1 MGLAVTIIILESIGF
16 SATHSISDMLSM
28 NGKNYVS
35 HGSKN
40 FRKRQKIG
48 KSDLSFSEYFK
59 EMQELQDE
67 QANCISVH
75 SVYSP
80 ALISQTVQG
89 SCAKFYGLA
98 RRSQKDQILS
108 CFFWAVNGFLNGRQD
123 FNHHLAKVHTHFA
136 GELNNQGLVS
146 NFQNCLMLYAMRHV
160 LKFNL
165 ELGLHSQKIFFME
178 DIVKDP
184 NSLAI
189 ELKLI
194 DEKHPPLTI
203 HKRVSHKEK
212 AEKFEFLGDAN
223 IVFETLV
230 NLISINTSDKQ
241 WSFHEVENLLAH
253 KGQICPAER
262 G

>member
-1 MGLAVTIIILESIGF
+1 
-16 SATHSISDMLSM
+16 
-28 NGKNYVS
+28 
-35 HGSKN
+35 
-40 FRKRQKIG
+40 
-48 KSDLSFSEYFK
+48 
-59 EMQELQDE
+59 
-67 QANCISVH
+67 
-75 SVYSP
+75 
-80 ALISQTVQG
+80 
-89 SCAKFYGLA
+89 
-98 RRSQKDQILS
+98 
-108 CFFWAVNGFLNGRQD
+108 
-123 FNHHLAKVHTHFA
+123 
-136 GELNNQGLVS
+136 
-146 NFQNCLMLYAMRHV
+146 MLYAMRHV

-165 ELGLHSQKIFFME
+165 ELGLSFDVVDDSQKIFFME

-203 HKRVSHKEK
+203 HKKVSHKGK

-241 WSFHEVENLLAH
+241 WSFHEIENLLTQ
-253 KGQICPAER
+253 KGQICPIER

>member
-1 MGLAVTIIILESIGF
+1 MRHEAINLFT
-16 SATHSISDMLSM
+16 
-28 NGKNYVS
+28 NGVGDGNYHTREHWVFCYAFNFRYVVNEWEELRIPWF
-35 HGSKN
+35 KN

-136 GELNNQGLVS
+136 GELNKQGLVS
-146 NFQNCLMLYAMRHV
+146 NFQNCLMLYAMRYV

-203 HKRVSHKEK
+203 HK
-212 AEKFEFLGDAN
+212 KFPTRKSRK
-223 IVFETLV
+223 V
-230 NLISINTSDKQ
+230 
-241 WSFHEVENLLAH
+241 
-253 KGQICPAER
+253 
-262 G
+262 

>member
-1 MGLAVTIIILESIGF
+1 MGRITYPWF
-16 SATHSISDMLSM
+16 
-28 NGKNYVS
+28 
-35 HGSKN
+35 KN

-59 EMQELQDE
+59 EIQELQDE

-108 CFFWAVNGFLNGRQD
+108 CFLGGEWFFKWPAGLQSPFGKGSHTLRWR
-123 FNHHLAKVHTHFA
+123 AKQTGTRFKFS
-136 GELNNQGLVS
+136 ELFDALCNATRSKIQ
-146 NFQNCLMLYAMRHV
+146 
-160 LKFNL
+160 L

-203 HKRVSHKEK
+203 HKKVSHKGK
-212 AEKFEFLGDAN
+212 QKSLNFL
-223 IVFETLV
+223 VMQTLCSK
-230 NLISINTSDKQ
+230 L
-241 WSFHEVENLLAH
+241 WST
-253 KGQICPAER
+253 
-262 G
+262 